1 MSSGITIACQLRA
14 WGKKREVRDRRS
26 EVRGEADLR
35 SPASDLCDRRLERLE
50 RLERFEGFDELTR
63 FALGSAAR

>member
-1 MSSGITIACQLRA
+1 MEHGAWSITADSWQKA
-14 WGKKREVRDRRS
+14 EVRRS

-35 SPASDLCDRRLERLE
+35 SPTCDLCDRRLERFEPL
-50 RLERFEGFDELTR
+50 EGFDESTG

>member
-1 MSSGITIACQLRA
+1 MEHGALQLTAGRRQRSE
-14 WGKKREVRDRRS
+14 GQRS

-35 SPASDLCDRRLERLE
+35 SPTCDLCDRRLERFEPL
-50 RLERFEGFDELTR
+50 EGFDESTG